1 MTVGQPPR
9 IQLAAHEHG
18 RSQTA
23 EALHPPPGPIIPGPG
38 GGTLQLHLVTG
49 IRSPGYNVAL
59 APRSARKLLGA

>member
-23 EALHPPPGPIIPGPG
+23 EALHPPPGPITPPG
-38 GGTLQLHLVTG
+38 
-49 IRSPGYNVAL
+49 IMNVSTP
-59 APRSARKLLGA
+59 PRLSV